1 MTANKRTVTRYL
13 EAFSKNDYQGILSC
27 LGDDIIWEIP
37 GVYRK
42 TGKDAFAYEL
52 ENSNFSEN
60 PTITVTRIIE
70 ESDVVMAEGTMV
82 VKTKDAGLIDVAFC
96 DVFTMK
102 EKKINHI
109 IIYIADKS
117 GAK

>member
-1 MTANKRTVTRYL
+1 MTGNKRTVIRYL
-13 EAFSKNDYQGILSC
+13 EAFSKSDDQGILSC
-27 LGDDIIWEIP
+27 LAEDIIWEIP

-42 TGKDAFAYEL
+42 TGKDAFAHEL

-102 EKKINHI
+102 EEKISHI

-117 GAK
+117 ETK

>member
-1 MTANKRTVTRYL
+1 MTANKRTVNRYL
-13 EAFSKNDYQGILSC
+13 EAFSKSDYQGILSC
-27 LGDDIIWEIP
+27 LADDIIWEIP

-42 TGKDAFAYEL
+42 TGKEAFAFNL

-60 PTITVTRIIE
+60 PTIAITRIIE
-70 ESDVVMAEGTMV
+70 EGNVVMAEGTMV

-102 EKKINHI
+102 EEKIDHI